1 MPGRLSIQS
10 RTLANVRLQLRTGK
24 TRGSNP
30 RPLSSEEVCALEAR
44 RDELQT
50 EMANRQRQRILSRV
64 NTHVTQEAER
74 TREVIITEL
83 QPITALVAGSEAD
96 SREERIK
103 ARNNQIALLQ
113 AANREDREAMRKE
126 RVATREASARAKANA
141 RSEKRRRISS
151 ATGSTHAPST
161 PTHWSG
167 SDVSP
172 SDEDDEEQEHITANR
187 TEAAVNMSAAEQRA
201 ELEEYLNRGVQAKVD
216 RLMADIDARRGRK

>member
-1 MPGRLSIQS
+1 MPGRHSIQS
-10 RTLANVRLQLRTGK
+10 RALANVRLQLRTGK

-30 RPLSSEEVCALEAR
+30 RPLSPEEVSALEAR

-64 NTHVTQEAER
+64 NTHTSQEAER

-83 QPITALVAGSEAD
+83 QPLTSLVNGDGAH

-126 RVATREASARAKANA
+126 RVATREANAKAKA
-141 RSEKRRRISS
+141 EAKAEKRRRTSS
-151 ATGSTHAPST
+151 ASGSTRAPST
-161 PTHWSG
+161 PDHWDG
-167 SDVSP
+167 SDCSP
-172 SDEDDEEQEHITANR
+172 SDEEPEHDTTTR
-187 TEAAVNMSAAEQRA
+187 TKAAVNLSAAERRA
-201 ELEEYLNRGVQAKVD
+201 ELEGYLNREVEAKVD
-216 RLMADIDARRGRK
+216 RMMAEMDARRARK